1 MTAEE
6 LLNKLEKII
15 SNERV
20 IKNIDYE
27 MRLKQLE
34 IDKLEDEKK
43 VLERKRDNIILENN
57 AIKKTIGEMPTSKYK
72 EMLKRY
78 YIDGQTWETI
88 AEAMNYSP
96 TQVYKYRPLALK
108 EFKETWEEIQKTE

>member
-1 MTAEE
+1 MTADEI
-6 LLNKLEKII
+6 LNKIPNRKRII
-15 SNERV
+15 N
-20 IKNIDYE
+20 NANAE
-27 MRLKQLE
+27 MRILQSDFNNAE
-34 IDKLEDEKK
+34 DKLSSCIRQRDEA
-43 VLERKRDNIILENN
+43 IIELR
-57 AIKKTIGEMPTSKYK
+57 AIEEVVKSMPTSKYR